1 MKELVARLKT
11 IITEEVN
18 QSGGEVILAQT
29 EVQVMTKVLKRIVGD
44 EVVYQQIRELVDWE
58 LWERRNKVEV

>member
-29 EVQVMTKVLKRIVGD
+29 EVQVMTKVLKRIVED